1 MADATAREQLML
13 ELVNRARLD
22 PLGEARRFGI
32 DLNQG
37 LAPGT
42 IQATPKQVLAFN
54 TSLNASSD
62 VHSQWMLDTDI
73 FSHTGAGGSD
83 AGSRMASA
91 GYVFSGSWTWGENIA
106 WSGTTGQING
116 DATIAGHHQS
126 LFLSAGHRTNILG
139 DGYREIGIGS
149 LTGVFTSK
157 GTNYNALMT
166 TQNFAR
172 SGSSVFVTGVTYN
185 DTINDDFYSIGEGIG
200 GRTVEMFQNG
210 AVIASTTSAQAGGYA
225 LASAITGNVEI
236 RFTGAGLSATM
247 GAAVKLEGANIKIDL
262 VDGNTIQSSTS
273 ATLTQ
278 SALHLALLGIADVSG
293 IGNGL
298 ANTITGNAGDNVLRG
313 FNGNDLLQGGGG
325 EDVLG
330 GGANNDVLNG
340 GAAKDRMSGGG
351 GRDIFVFDDLA
362 EARSGMDIIS
372 DFQQGLDRIDLRGID
387 AVTGGGDNAF
397 HMLAVNEAF
406 SGSGAAS
413 AGELRHYQLAERTII
428 EGDVNGDGAADF
440 RIQLNGVFTLSGADV
455 LL

>member
-1 MADATAREQLML
+1 M
-13 ELVNRARLD
+13 
-22 PLGEARRFGI
+22 
-32 DLNQG
+32 
-37 LAPGT
+37 
-42 IQATPKQVLAFN
+42 
-54 TSLNASSD
+54 
-62 VHSQWMLDTDI
+62 
-73 FSHTGAGGSD
+73 
-83 AGSRMASA
+83 
-91 GYVFSGSWTWGENIA
+91 
-106 WSGTTGQING
+106 
-116 DATIAGHHQS
+116 
-126 LFLSAGHRTNILG
+126 
-139 DGYREIGIGS
+139 
-149 LTGVFTSK
+149 GV
-157 GTNYNALMT
+157 
-166 TQNFAR
+166 
-172 SGSSVFVTGVTYN
+172 
-185 DTINDDFYSIGEGIG
+185 
-200 GRTVEMFQNG
+200 
-210 AVIASTTSAQAGGYA
+210 
-225 LASAITGNVEI
+225 
-236 RFTGAGLSATM
+236 
-247 GAAVKLEGANIKIDL
+247 AVKLEGANIKIDL
-262 VDGNTIQSSTS
+262 VDGNTIQSSAS

-278 SALHLALLGIADVSG
+278 SALHLTLLGIADVSG

-298 ANTITGNAGDNVLRG
+298 ANTISGNAGDNVLRG